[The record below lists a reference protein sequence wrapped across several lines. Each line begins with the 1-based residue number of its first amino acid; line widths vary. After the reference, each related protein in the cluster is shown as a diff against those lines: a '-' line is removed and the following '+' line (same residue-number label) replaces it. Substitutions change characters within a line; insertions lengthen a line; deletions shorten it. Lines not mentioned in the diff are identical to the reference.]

1 MVNLPGRNDRRRR
14 VLKEEILS
22 ASSSQAVSRP
32 VVASGSAGGWLRYSD
47 AAGVENHPQITDFV
61 PRRHSTI
68 ALLVFMGLASTA
80 TLGALHYFAGAIT
93 MLAGVRQ
100 TNAFTMEA
108 PGSMAG
114 WVSAVVLLV
123 ACVMTLLIY
132 SIRRHRIDDF
142 RGRYRVWL
150 GVAVS
155 CLMLSASCVVGLN
168 QMMADALSH
177 FTGWS
182 AMRAG
187 AVWWLTI
194 GGLPLLWIAI
204 RALIDVRECRVAAVL
219 LIAALVCYGVS
230 GAGYFGFFPATELRV
245 QTLAVGASLMLG
257 HWLLLASSV
266 AYARFVVLD
275 AQGLITQRRRSATAK
290 AKTAAPLKR
299 QVDERKQSMATASA
313 TGSSVAASR
322 PTLQVAKT
330 PAEPSRWVD
339 GSRPERDHRYEDED
353 EDEASDDDRKLS
365 KSERKRLRKLKAQN
379 RAA

>member
-32 VVASGSAGGWLRYSD
+32 VATGSAGDSPRYSD
-47 AAGVENHPQITDFV
+47 AAGVENHPQITDFI
-61 PRRHSTI
+61 PRRHGTI
-68 ALLVFMGLASTA
+68 AMLVLLGLATTA
-80 TLGALHYFAGAIT
+80 TLSGLHYFSGTIGA
-93 MLAGVRQ
+93 LAGLQQ
-100 TNAFTMEA
+100 TSPFDMEA
-108 PGSMAG
+108 AGSMAA

-123 ACVMTLLIY
+123 ASVTTLLIY

-168 QMMADALSH
+168 QMMADSLSH

-187 AVWWLTI
+187 AVWWVTI
-194 GGLPLLWIAI
+194 GGLPLVWIAL

-219 LIAALVCYGVS
+219 LITSLTCYGVS
-230 GAGYFGFFPATELRV
+230 GAGYFGFVPAAELRV
-245 QTLAVGASLMLG
+245 QTLIVGASLMLG
-257 HWLLLASSV
+257 HWLMLAASV
-266 AYARFVVLD
+266 AYARYVVLD
-275 AQGLITQRRRSATAK
+275 AQGLVKHHRPAAAAK
-290 AKTAAPLKR
+290 AKSAAPLRK
-299 QVDERKQSMATASA
+299 QVEERKQTAVAATAS
-313 TGSSVAASR
+313 SSPAAAVR

-339 GSRPERDHRYEDED
+339 GSRPERDHRFADDD

-365 KSERKRLRKLKAQN
+365 KSERKRLRKLKAQS